1 MIKRIQTWLT
11 NPTVQNWLV
20 SVGTGTFVAQIVPSL
35 SLAFRLLLLA
45 ITLIC
50 LFLNSPRIWQG
61 MQNLG
66 KTLVAL
72 LRNYWQFLFGL
83 LGAIVIVWILQG
95 FIFKP
100 EVPSD
105 VLEARR
111 NLAEIQSSLSGVD
124 VERWWAAEDR
134 NGEPT
139 RRLAMKGYELIEAE
153 NVGAQDQVL
162 RTFIKDG
169 KRIAEDIL
177 GPESYTFARRYYRDD
192 CNFATDY
199 FGSSGE
205 FSFLVYDK
213 DCRGTLT
220 VLEVKSPIFSLPIP
234 VFSYR

>member
-1 MIKRIQTWLT
+1 MKNRKRTWLT

-20 SVGTGTFVAQIVPSL
+20 SIGTGTLVAQFVPSL
-35 SLAFRLLLLA
+35 SLVFRLLLLA

-50 LFLNSPRIWQG
+50 LLLNFPRIWQG
-61 MQNLG
+61 IQNLG
-66 KTLVAL
+66 KTIVAL
-72 LRNYWQFLFGL
+72 LRNYWQFLIGL
-83 LGAIVIVWILQG
+83 FGAIVLVWIVQE
-95 FIFKP
+95 IISK
-100 EVPSD
+100 VPSD

-111 NLAEIQSSLSGVD
+111 VVAEIQSSLSGVD

-162 RTFIKDG
+162 KIFIKDG

-177 GPESYTFARRYYRDD
+177 GPESYGFARRYYRDD

-205 FSFLVYDK
+205 FGFLVYDK
-213 DCRGTLT
+213 DCRGTPII
-220 VLEVKSPIFSLPIP
+220 VEIKSPIFSLPIP
-234 VFSYR
+234 GFSYR